1 VYWKEVYL
9 AIQQAN
15 VEASRAAPGALDD
28 LAKRLGGSEEEG
40 RRKMKA
46 TKHSRRELLET
57 DQALGCAADLLL
69 GMHRAIGSD
78 HDRSMK
84 CVKIESA
91 LDQLRGL
98 VSSDVWSPTLGAV
111 LAGRGEYLVEGEYAG
126 DVLVKA
132 LDELTQRRNALCA
145 QLLS

>member
-1 VYWKEVYL
+1 M
-9 AIQQAN
+9 A
-15 VEASRAAPGALDD
+15 
-28 LAKRLGGSEEEG
+28 
-40 RRKMKA
+40 
-46 TKHSRRELLET
+46 LLET
-57 DQALGCAADLLL
+57 DRALGCAADLLL

-78 HDRSMK
+78 HEPSMK
-84 CVKIESA
+84 RVRVDSA
-91 LDQLRGL
+91 LGQLRGL

-111 LAGRGEYLVEGEYAG
+111 LAGHTEHLIEGAYAG

>member
-1 VYWKEVYL
+1 
-9 AIQQAN
+9 
-15 VEASRAAPGALDD
+15 
-28 LAKRLGGSEEEG
+28 
-40 RRKMKA
+40 MKA
-46 TKHSRRELLET
+46 TKQTRMALLET
-57 DQALGCAADLLL
+57 DRALGSAADLLL
-69 GMHRAIGSD
+69 GMHRAIGGD

-84 CVKIESA
+84 RVQVDSA

-111 LAGRGEYLVEGEYAG
+111 LAGRGEHLVDGEFTG

-132 LDELTQRRNALCA
+132 LDELVQRRNALCA